1 MDKQILNLKINLS
14 SCLWRIVILDKRDH
28 STQLKTFQLSTKEL
42 ESMAGSG
49 DKPCQFVVILI
60 HVLN

>member
-1 MDKQILNLKINLS
+1 MDKRTLNLKTNLS
-14 SCLWRIVILDKRDH
+14 SYFWRIIIPDKRDH

-42 ESMAGSG
+42 ESMAKSG